1 MASPLSRLG
10 AVRDPDRGTLP
21 LAAGLVAARGTS
33 VTASHVRM
41 VLGRD
46 RVQGRESFG
55 RSSRNPPVSGSQ
67 WGYTQR
73 ICTKTLS
80 HEPAVPGPAQPAAP
94 GKAERPGFP
103 RAVGVMR

>member
-1 MASPLSRLG
+1 MASPLFRPQG
-10 AVRDPDRGTLP
+10 TTAVARP
-21 LAAGLVAARGTS
+21 LAADPVAARGTS

-55 RSSRNPPVSGSQ
+55 RSSGNPPVSGSQ

-80 HEPAVPGPAQPAAP
+80 DDPDAPRPPAGPTAP
-94 GKAERPGFP
+94 GKPNGPGFP
-103 RAVGVMR
+103 GP